1 MIRPGLLPLVLVS
14 LLALGCAGDP
24 SDEPGDDDTADE
36 PDEPGPPFALIVI
49 PDIQYVTLGY
59 PEILTTTTEWIV
71 DERDDLDIVY
81 VLQEGDLTHEDSQA
95 EWDAADAGFAILD
108 GAVPYA
114 LCVGNHDMDED
125 GDTSL
130 FRATFPTARFE
141 AGGLGGT
148 LDDGAMD
155 NAWFE
160 FSAGGADWLVISLTY
175 NATEDQI
182 AWADGVAAD
191 HPGHRGIVL
200 THAYLGPSGERTFLG
215 ERIWEG
221 LVRRHRGMTFVFNG
235 HYIDGEA
242 AYLASEGDHGNT
254 VHQLFANFQDRP
266 FGGAGLVRI
275 LQADP
280 TAREVAVSTYSPWLD
295 FHESDEAHEFVLGGV
310 DLGPP

>member
-1 MIRPGLLPLVLVS
+1 MNGVRLS
-14 LLALGCAGDP
+14 LLLLAALAVGCQGASVDP
-24 SDEPGDDDTADE
+24 SDDDSAPE
-36 PDEPGPPFALIVI
+36 VDEPGPPFALIVV

-71 DERDDLDIVY
+71 QEREDLDIAF
-81 VLQEGDLTHEDSQA
+81 VLQEGDLTHENSQA
-95 EWDAADAGFAILD
+95 EWDAADAGFAVLD

-130 FRATFPTARFE
+130 FRAAFPTTRF
-141 AGGLGGT
+141 ADGGLGDT

-155 NAWFE
+155 NAWFT
-160 FSAGGADWLVISLTY
+160 FHAGGVDWLVISLTY
-175 NATEDQI
+175 NATEATI
-182 AWADGVAAD
+182 VWADGVATD
-191 HPGHRGIVL
+191 HPDHRGIVL

-235 HYIDGEA
+235 HYIDAEA

-275 LQADP
+275 LALDP
-280 TAREVAVSTYSPWLD
+280 GARVVAVSTYSPWLD
-295 FHESDEAHEFVLGGV
+295 FQETDEAHEFTIEDV
-310 DLGPP
+310 DLGAP